1 VLLQRGGIVM
11 RALRIEDDRAFRQSL
26 IDTGDLTV
34 NLDNKTVELAGAR
47 VHLTRKEY
55 QVLELLCLRKGT
67 VLSKDMFLE
76 HIYAGIDQPVLKII
90 DVFIC
95 NLRKKLANAS
105 NGKDYIETVR
115 GRGYTLRRPSD
126 D

>member
-1 VLLQRGGIVM
+1 M
-11 RALRIEDDRAFRQSL
+11 RALRIEDDRAFKQSL

-34 NLDNKTVELAGAR
+34 NLDNSTVEVAGAR

-55 QVLELLCLRKGT
+55 LVLELLCLRKGT
-67 VLSKDMFLE
+67 VLTKDMFLE

-115 GRGYTLRRPSD
+115 GRGYMLRRPSGD
-126 D
+126 